1 MVEADDDDAATT
13 VFPVVL
19 FDGEREMDVG
29 NVKIHPDLVFKEFQ
43 IMLSQM
49 IGISYNNLTT
59 YLVDS
64 KKSKISVERRKILIT
79 GKVNFSVLVREKNCY
94 FLVVLK
100 RSRRDRRR
108 KPGKQSD
115 LDFSLAPSISPN
127 DLSRIHWNQL
137 DMNDAQMTAYSPY
150 YYDDRFHDLLMQREN
165 YVNMILNSRYG
176 FDSPLN
182 MNMNF
187 PKIEEVYPQ
196 VRSKPNRALCRDCTL
211 AQQKGKTAEF
221 HLCVYDEVI
230 VGGFRSPVGP
240 ISRPR

>member
-1 MVEADDDDAATT
+1 MEEEDDAAAAKNA

-19 FDGEREMDVG
+19 FDGERETDVG
-29 NVKIHPDLVFKEFQ
+29 NVKIHEDLLFKEFQ
-43 IMLSQM
+43 MKLSQM

-64 KKSKISVERRKILIT
+64 RKSKISPERRKILIT
-79 GKVNFSVLVREKNCY
+79 GKVNFSVIIRERNCY

-108 KPGKQSD
+108 KPSHQSD
-115 LDFSLAPSISPN
+115 LDFRLAPD

-137 DMNDAQMTAYSPY
+137 DINDAQMSGYGPY
-150 YYDDRFHDLLMQREN
+150 YYDERFHDLLIQREN
-165 YVNMILNSRYG
+165 YMNMILNSRYG

-182 MNMNF
+182 MNF
-187 PKIEEVYPQ
+187 PKIEEVYPKVQ
-196 VRSKPNRALCRDCTL
+196 SSRALCEDCT
-211 AQQKGKTAEF
+211 AAEKQGKTAEF

-230 VGGFRSPVGP
+230 LDGFRSPAGP
-240 ISRPR
+240 VSRRR

>member
-1 MVEADDDDAATT
+1 MEEEDDAASKTA

-19 FDGEREMDVG
+19 FDGERETDVG
-29 NVKIHPDLVFKEFQ
+29 DVKIHQDLLFKEFQ
-43 IMLSQM
+43 MKLSQM

-64 KKSKISVERRKILIT
+64 RKSKISTERRKILIT
-79 GKVNFSVLVREKNCY
+79 GKVNFAVIVRERNCY

-108 KPGKQSD
+108 KPSNRSD
-115 LDFSLAPSISPN
+115 LDFPLAHD

-137 DMNDAQMTAYSPY
+137 DMNDAQMSGFSPY
-150 YYDDRFHDLLMQREN
+150 YYDERFHDLLIQREN

-182 MNMNF
+182 TNF
-187 PKIEEVYPQ
+187 PKIEEVYPKVQ
-196 VRSKPNRALCRDCTL
+196 SLGNRTLCEDCTA
-211 AQQKGKTAEF
+211 AQKQGKAAEF
-221 HLCVYDEVI
+221 HLCVYDQVI
-230 VGGFRSPVGP
+230 QDGFRSPAGP
-240 ISRPR
+240 ISRRD